1 MSKNII
7 NILGCICLILLV
19 SCKKNKVDVPVDPV
33 PTKTQ
38 LLVNK
43 NWKLESLSLEIPYV
57 TPLGT
62 FQDIYGVLVR
72 DCEKDNTYFFRE
84 NKTATGYENA
94 LKCNVTD
101 PDSTNGVWTFIEN
114 ETKIVLGLNNPLPI
128 DTLTVT
134 ELTATQLKFRLD
146 VSSLS
151 FFAGQPEKRYA
162 TGHFAKQ

>member
-84 NKTATGYENA
+84 NLTATGYENA
-94 LKCNVTD
+94 LKCNTTD

-114 ETKIVLGLNNPLPI
+114 DTKIVMGLNNPLPI

-162 TGHFAKQ
+162 AGHFVKQ

>member
-84 NKTATGYENA
+84 NLTATGYENA
-94 LKCNVTD
+94 LKCNTTD

-114 ETKIVLGLNNPLPI
+114 DTKIVMGLNNPLPI

-162 TGHFAKQ
+162 TGHFVKQ